1 MAAQRLT
8 IFEKLQIVEYADKLI
23 ADSRA
28 AALSDHQSKKGKKH
42 SVRGLN
48 VQKKCQEHFGS
59 KLGGIKVCVLRKHSE
74 DQKWRDLTEKQQ
86 KTFYQLPDSVK
97 VSLGLQTV
105 KGYKSLPPGKVQDRL
120 KDDAELPRLNVP
132 GPVLEARLYVLVF
145 LYCLRLVR

>member
-8 IFEKLQIVEYADKLI
+8 IFEKLQIVEHADKLI

-28 AALSDHQSKKGKKH
+28 AAPSDRPSKKGKKH
-42 SVRGLN
+42 SVR
-48 VQKKCQEHFGS
+48 VQKKCREHFGS

-145 LYCLRLVR
+145 LFGLRLVR